1 MNRFRLYI
9 LLVLA
14 FLMMGMCAMACTT
27 AVISAKASATG
38 RPMLFKQRD
47 SSVKFNYVDFF
58 CATDSTFAFTGIVNT
73 KDVERNEVWS
83 GANTEGFAIMN
94 SMSYGFSPLVTD
106 ERPWEGFIMKR
117 ALEICRTVDD
127 FELYI
132 KGLPQPNGLEAN
144 FGVIDAEGGA
154 AYFEVHDYGYF
165 RFDVSDTE
173 CGYIIRTNYSMMG
186 REGEGRGYDRYDI
199 AFAKMGVLQGGFS
212 AEWLIDELGRDPVI
226 GRKTTVSS
234 TVIEGVKA
242 GDRKDSS
249 VLWCAPGYAPA
260 SYAIPTWVAAG
271 DRIAEPLKTGGR
283 GSALNEL
290 ANRLLDK
297 YFLPQISED
306 TAGSLRCHY
315 ENGRCS
321 RILSKVRAAEASEF
335 ARGRALDGLVRSGDA
350 GADAFETFN
359 DGSERAYSAFASSF
373 RNL

>member
-1 MNRFRLYI
+1 MKKI
-9 LLVLA
+9 LIAIIIALCPFASDVL
-14 FLMMGMCAMACTT
+14 ACTT

-58 CATDSTFAFTGIVNT
+58 CATDSTFAFTGVVNT
-73 KDVERNEVWS
+73 KDTERGEVWS
-83 GANTEGFAIMN
+83 GVNTEGFAIMN

-106 ERPWEGFIMKR
+106 DRPWEGFIMKR

-127 FELYI
+127 FEQYI
-132 KGLPQPNGLEAN
+132 KSLPQPNGLEAN

-165 RFDVSDTE
+165 RFDASDTE
-173 CGYIIRTNYSMMG
+173 CGYIIRSNYSMMG
-186 REGEGRGYDRYDI
+186 REGEGKGYDRYDI
-199 AFAKMGVLQGGFS
+199 AFAKMGALQGGFT
-212 AEWLIDELGRDPVI
+212 AEWLIDMLGRDPVI

-234 TVIEGVKA
+234 TVIEGVKPS
-242 GDRKDSS
+242 DVRNSS
-249 VLWCAPGYAPA
+249 VLWCAPGYTPA
-260 SYAIPTWVAAG
+260 SYAIPAWVAAG
-271 DRIAEPLKTGGR
+271 DRIAEPLRTSGH

-290 ANRLLDK
+290 ANRLLNK

-306 TAGSLRCHY
+306 SAGSLRCHY

-335 ARGRALDGLVRSGDA
+335 ARGRALDAIVRAGAA
-350 GADAFETFN
+350 GADDFESFNAGSGLAF
-359 DGSERAYSAFASSF
+359 DGFASSF